1 MAVMTNGRDRYRSRE
16 NRRLVRELFM
26 RDWDPIGVRDVPQAQ
41 DEYDAYVAKA
51 YVMLVDETATVDDL
65 AHYLAS
71 IEEYMGL
78 TATTRSVERC
88 RRVAEAL
95 IALKPSL
102 VPIH

>member
-1 MAVMTNGRDRYRSRE
+1 MEVMTNGRDKYRSRE

-26 RDWDPIGVRDVPQAQ
+26 RVWDPIGVRDVTQAQ

-65 AHYLAS
+65 ARYLAS
-71 IEEYMGL
+71 VEDYMGL
-78 TATTRSVERC
+78 PATTRSAERC

-95 IALKPSL
+95 VALKPSL
-102 VPIH
+102 VITH

>member
-1 MAVMTNGRDRYRSRE
+1 MEVMTRGRDKYRFRE
-16 NRRLVRELFM
+16 NWRLVRELFM

-41 DEYDAYVAKA
+41 DEYDSYVAKA

-65 AHYLAS
+65 ARYLAS

-78 TATTRSVERC
+78 TATTRSAERC

-95 IALKPSL
+95 VALKPSL
-102 VPIH
+102 VTAH

>member
-1 MAVMTNGRDRYRSRE
+1 
-16 NRRLVRELFM
+16 
-26 RDWDPIGVRDVPQAQ
+26 
-41 DEYDAYVAKA
+41 
-51 YVMLVDETATVDDL
+51 MLVDKTATVDDL